1 METQAGGAVSMLGAP
16 HLKSECT
23 IFGHVIHVCGR
34 GWGQVGCT
42 LVIVWV
48 CFERVN
54 GGQRS
59 AYDVFLICSSPHFWR
74 QFLAESKADLTVV
87 TRFRLQ
93 DAARGLLCKLGGSNP
108 GLYVCVIVLY

>member
-1 METQAGGAVSMLGAP
+1 MLGAP

-23 IFGHVIHVCGR
+23 IFGQVIHVCGR
-34 GWGQVGCT
+34 GWGQVRCM
-42 LVIVWV
+42 LVFVWV

-59 AYDVFLICSSPHFWR
+59 VYDVFLTLSSPHFWR

-87 TRFRLQ
+87 TGWEDLPVPRFRLQ
-93 DAARGLLCKLGGSNP
+93 DAACGLLCRLGGSNP
-108 GLYVCVIVLY
+108 GPYVFV